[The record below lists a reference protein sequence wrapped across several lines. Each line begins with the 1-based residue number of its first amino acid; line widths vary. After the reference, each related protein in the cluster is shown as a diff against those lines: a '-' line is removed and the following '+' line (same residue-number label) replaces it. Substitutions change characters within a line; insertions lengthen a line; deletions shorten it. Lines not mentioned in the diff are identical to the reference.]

1 MNFRKYLIQV
11 YQDSALMLELLPFFL
26 MSVNAFVTFFHETT
40 DIASKLF
47 FWILTRIEKDFLTN
61 LFISVCD
68 FLTNL

>member
-1 MNFRKYLIQV
+1 MNFRKYFIQV
-11 YQDSALMLELLPFFL
+11 YQDSALLLPFFL

-68 FLTNL
+68 FPTNLS